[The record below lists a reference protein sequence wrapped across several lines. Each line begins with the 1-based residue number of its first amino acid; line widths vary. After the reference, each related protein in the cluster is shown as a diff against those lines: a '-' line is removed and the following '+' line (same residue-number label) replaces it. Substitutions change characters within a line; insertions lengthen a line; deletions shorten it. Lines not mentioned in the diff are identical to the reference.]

1 MKGTDENPKDLHG
14 FEDCRMKLESLFEE
28 KFIPERD
35 FFDYILL
42 KKSRNFEDLY
52 NMKNYINDGV
62 QKKNNVNQ
70 ICSSD

>member
-1 MKGTDENPKDLHG
+1 
-14 FEDCRMKLESLFEE
+14 MKLESLFED
-28 KFIPERD
+28 KFMPERD

-52 NMKNYINDGV
+52 NMKNYVNDGI
-62 QKKNNVNQ
+62 QKKNKVNQ